1 MLDAVDGSPV
11 KTKKNVKD
19 CTLDKPTQNLIQQIF
34 NNDMFKEAMV
44 KMDLGMLGFS
54 MIVQHIFT
62 YFSLQI
68 CDSKYE
74 TNYSRTDQVKFV
86 EDSL

>member
-44 KMDLGMLGFS
+44 KMDLGMRS
-54 MIVQHIFT
+54 SSVTM
-62 YFSLQI
+62 Y
-68 CDSKYE
+68 
-74 TNYSRTDQVKFV
+74 
-86 EDSL
+86 

>member
-19 CTLDKPTQNLIQQIF
+19 CTLDKPTRNLIQQIF

-44 KMDLGMLGFS
+44 KMDLGMRS
-54 MIVQHIFT
+54 SSVTM
-62 YFSLQI
+62 Y
-68 CDSKYE
+68 
-74 TNYSRTDQVKFV
+74 
-86 EDSL
+86 